1 MKLLLL
7 PRKGCDFL
15 QNGISIYPGLDNT
28 PEENLALIETAAA
41 AGITRVFTSL
51 HIPESDTRALKKEIG
66 TLLGAARAHHMEV
79 ISDVSP
85 KTLEI
90 LGLKEFRPSAFRMLG
105 ITTIRLDYGFS
116 PEEIAQ
122 ISHNSQKLRIQ
133 LNASTITRDLLHRLD
148 ACKTDF
154 SRIDALHNFYPRI
167 GTGLSEMTLIKHNA
181 MLHQLGIHVGAFVTT
196 QAGRR
201 RGPLGEGLPT
211 LESHRT
217 MTPSQAARHLVAL
230 GTDSVFLADSLPTTE
245 EVQSLGRLRDDCV
258 TLRAELLTDDDLS
271 RQLLSH
277 VFTSRIDAA
286 RDAIRAQ
293 ESRSLVTNVR
303 ATIAPEHADDR
314 PRGVITIDNTE
325 AGRYMGELEIVK
337 RHLPADPRVNVCARI
352 DRADFPLINCI
363 SPGRRFSFELHS
375 ARAMKDDIM
384 EGSNPREERTK

>member
-1 MKLLLL
+1 MI
-7 PRKGCDFL
+7 FL

-154 SRIDALHNFYPRI
+154 SRIDALHNFYPRV
-167 GTGLSEMTLIKHNA
+167 GTGLSEMTLIKQNA
-181 MLHQLGIHVGAFVTT
+181 LLHRLGIHVGAFVTT
-196 QAGRR
+196 QGGKR

-217 MTPSQAARHLVAL
+217 MTPERAARHLVAL
-230 GTDSVFLADSLPTTE
+230 GTDSVFLADSLPTQAE
-245 EVQSLGRLRDDCV
+245 IQSLGQLRDDCV
-258 TLRAELLTDDDLS
+258 TIGAELLTDDDAS
-271 RQLLSH
+271 RRLLSH
-277 VFTSRIDAA
+277 VFTSRVDEA

-293 ESRSLVTNVR
+293 ESRSIIAKAH
-303 ATIAPEHADDR
+303 ATIAPETAEAR
-314 PRGVITIDNTE
+314 PRGVVTIDNKQ

-337 RHLPADPRVNVCARI
+337 KNLPADPRVNVCARI
-352 DRADFPLINCI
+352 DRADFPLIACI
-363 SPGRRFSFELHS
+363 SPGRKFSFTFHS
-375 ARAMKDDIM
+375 K
-384 EGSNPREERTK
+384 N

>member
-1 MKLLLL
+1 MI
-7 PRKGCDFL
+7 FL

-51 HIPESDTRALKKEIG
+51 HIPESDTHALKKEIG

-85 KTLEI
+85 KTLEL

-154 SRIDALHNFYPRI
+154 SRIDALHNFYPRV
-167 GTGLSEMTLIKHNA
+167 GTGLSEMTLIKQNA
-181 MLHQLGIHVGAFVTT
+181 LLHRLGIHVGAFVTT
-196 QAGRR
+196 QGGKR

-217 MTPSQAARHLVAL
+217 MTPERAARHLVAL
-230 GTDSVFLADSLPTTE
+230 GTDSVFLADSLPTQAE
-245 EVQSLGRLRDDCV
+245 IQSLGQLRDDCV
-258 TLRAELLTDDDLS
+258 TIGAELLTDDDAS
-271 RQLLSH
+271 RRLLSH
-277 VFTSRIDAA
+277 VFTSRVDEA

-293 ESRSLVTNVR
+293 ESRSIIAKAH
-303 ATIAPEHADDR
+303 ATIAPETAEAR
-314 PRGVITIDNTE
+314 PRGVVTIDNKQ

-337 RHLPADPRVNVCARI
+337 KNLPADPRVNVCARI
-352 DRADFPLINCI
+352 DRADFPLLACI
-363 SPGRRFSFELHS
+363 SPGRKFSFTFHS
-375 ARAMKDDIM
+375 
-384 EGSNPREERTK
+384 EN